1 MFEEVLLVR
10 SIETRQTRAG
20 DPFLR
25 MTLGDRRQTVPAV
38 FWDAA
43 EIEQGDAV
51 HVRGELTEHERY
63 GRQLKVEAIRHA
75 RSDEVDWD
83 ALVDGPARPVA
94 ELEHELDTLIASVED
109 GELRALLHRLLDR
122 RYREAPAA
130 KYNHHAY
137 RAGLLEHSVQ
147 IAQLASAAA
156 GVFDGIDRDLA
167 VAGALLH
174 DIGKLEAY
182 DDVNGCADLNDAGKL
197 ESEIPLGYYRV
208 RRELEDM
215 DVEPRRARA
224 LLHVILAHHGCLEH
238 GSPVVPATREAA
250 LVHAIDELSG
260 QLGAFDRLRKE
271 TVEGERWSRY
281 DRGLGTGVLVA

>member
-1 MFEEVLLVR
+1 MFEDVLLVR
-10 SIETRQTRAG
+10 SLETRQTRTG

-25 MTLGDRRQTVPAV
+25 MTLGDRTQTVPAV
-38 FWDAA
+38 LWDTA
-43 EIEQGDAV
+43 EIEQGEPV
-51 HVRGELTEHERY
+51 RVRGRLDDHPRY
-63 GRQLKVEAIRHA
+63 GRQLTVEQIRPA
-75 RSDEVDWD
+75 REDEIDWD
-83 ALVDGPARPVA
+83 ALIDGPVRPVA

-109 GELRALLHRLLDR
+109 PVLQALLHRLLDR

-137 RAGLLEHSVQ
+137 RCGLLEHSVQ
-147 IAQLASAAA
+147 IAQLVSAAA

-174 DIGKLEAY
+174 DVGKLEAY

-208 RRELEDM
+208 RRELEDTGI
-215 DVEPRRARA
+215 DPERARA

-260 QLGAFDRLRKE
+260 QLGAFDRLAKE
-271 TVEGERWSRY
+271 SPDGERWSRY
-281 DRGLGTGVLVA
+281 DRNLGTGVLVA